1 MCLWVPGYL
10 GTLAAYL
17 EWQGIRGFDL
27 AAMAHSG
34 DESVCVC
41 IIIIL
46 GSNRGPP
53 NLFLPPRT
61 SLAPEPS
68 TIVSTTAV
76 FLCVCPLSCVSCVL
90 APAFCAWCRGRGA
103 AGWFPARW
111 EKNLGRDEHSS
122 MAAGGRGEADRRDSL
137 VGASGHR
144 RGPVYSICSMISSLF
159 LF

>member
-17 EWQGIRGFDL
+17 EGQGTGGFDL

-34 DESVCVC
+34 DESGCVC

-53 NLFLPPRT
+53 NLFLPRRT

-68 TIVSTTAV
+68 TIVSTTAAV
-76 FLCVCPLSCVSCVL
+76 FLCVLSFVFWLL
-90 APAFCAWCRGRGA
+90 ASAFCVWCRGRGA

-111 EKNLGRDEHSS
+111 EKNLGRDEHNSV
-122 MAAGGRGEADRRDSL
+122 GGRGEGGSRQR
-137 VGASGHR
+137 
-144 RGPVYSICSMISSLF
+144 
-159 LF
+159 